1 MSEWCRALS
10 VPIEEDLLPLSALL
24 HRHGLPH
31 RVIEEAGR
39 QVLLVQGRDNAE
51 QVDQLYRRWRA
62 GEVEITLRKSP
73 ATSHPPRARLDWRT
87 APVMLGLIAV
97 SVCVFLLVY
106 VFGYAEVL
114 AALTFP
120 HFILRDGQPLAA
132 SVNGQY
138 WRLVTPA
145 FLHFGW
151 LHIAFNCLWLW
162 ELGRRV
168 EIVIGH
174 FNTLMLCLV
183 IALVCNISQFVYSG
197 AILFGGMSGV
207 VYGLLG
213 FAWIA
218 ALLQPRWSGMRPMQ
232 SVIVLMLGWLVV
244 CMVGLVEALGFG
256 SIANAAHLAG
266 LLSGVALGALF
277 GLVARLGDDS
287 GPGAQV

>member
-1 MSEWCRALS
+1 
-10 VPIEEDLLPLSALL
+10 VPVEEDLLPLSALL

-31 RVIEEAGR
+31 RVIEEGGR
-39 QVLLVQGRDNAE
+39 QVLLVQGQDNAE
-51 QVDQLYRRWRA
+51 QVSQLYERWRA
-62 GEVEITLRKSP
+62 GELEITLRKAP
-73 ATSHPPRARLDWRT
+73 AASRPPRARFDWRT
-87 APVMLGLIAV
+87 APVMLGLIAA
-97 SVCVFLLVY
+97 SVGVFLLVY
-106 VFGYAEVL
+106 VFGYAQVL

-120 HFILRDGQPLAA
+120 HIMPRDGQPLAA
-132 SVNGQY
+132 SIDGQY

-168 EIVIGH
+168 ERVIGH
-174 FNTLMLCLV
+174 VNTLLLCLV
-183 IALVCNISQFVYSG
+183 IALVCNVSQFVYSG
-197 AILFGGMSGV
+197 TILFGGMSGV

-218 ALLQPRWSGMRPMQ
+218 ALLQPRWSAMRPMQ
-232 SVIVLMLGWLVV
+232 AVLVVMLGWLLV

-256 SIANAAHLAG
+256 RIANAAHLAG
-266 LLSGVALGALF
+266 LLSGIALGALF

-287 GPGAQV
+287 RPDAQV